1 MRQISVTA
9 FSILLITLCSTPLR
23 AAEVSSANISLDP
36 VHDAAGCALI
46 TGNGYAGSDRQLFI
60 PTVTAYYSAKD
71 YTPNASSS
79 WFITVEAF
87 DPNQRLDCLL
97 YTSPSPRD

>member
-46 TGNGYAGSDRQLFI
+46 TGNGYAGM
-60 PTVTAYYSAKD
+60 TAAIY
-71 YTPNASSS
+71 PHCNC
-79 WFITVEAF
+79 VLQR
-87 DPNQRLDCLL
+87 QRLHAECQQ
-97 YTSPSPRD
+97 